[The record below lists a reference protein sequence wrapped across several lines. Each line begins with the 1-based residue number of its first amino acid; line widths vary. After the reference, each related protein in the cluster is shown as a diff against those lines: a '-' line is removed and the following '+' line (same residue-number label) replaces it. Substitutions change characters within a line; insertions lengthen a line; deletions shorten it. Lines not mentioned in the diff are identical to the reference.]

1 MSNLVFLLLK
11 DRSSVILYK
20 ICDILIGLYHLLVH
34 GRMNVLIRTILR
46 QMAPWRLHPDAR
58 NPRKSLDLGRT
69 ENGFWNIES
78 LDRYIKVPHLGD
90 GSFVCLLDSPLW
102 LGRDKVAR
110 MTSVIDPKTIG
121 APKQR
126 ARRHVRSLT
135 GTSPHTTQSDSWNE
149 TDLAILGYLPEKDA
163 TGKEKVRSNWQEIT
177 CVHSRWPSLPVA

>member
-1 MSNLVFLLLK
+1 
-11 DRSSVILYK
+11 
-20 ICDILIGLYHLLVH
+20 
-34 GRMNVLIRTILR
+34 
-46 QMAPWRLHPDAR
+46 
-58 NPRKSLDLGRT
+58 
-69 ENGFWNIES
+69 
-78 LDRYIKVPHLGD
+78 
-90 GSFVCLLDSPLW
+90 
-102 LGRDKVAR
+102 

-177 CVHSRWPSLPVA
+177 CVHSR